1 LNEELVTDPEAGKK
15 ACIERLA
22 FFAGF
27 LYIFESAEVKP
38 AKAACMNP

>member
-1 LNEELVTDPEAGKK
+1 VLLKELLTDPEAGKSPVS
-15 ACIERLA
+15 ENWL
-22 FFAGF
+22 FLGF